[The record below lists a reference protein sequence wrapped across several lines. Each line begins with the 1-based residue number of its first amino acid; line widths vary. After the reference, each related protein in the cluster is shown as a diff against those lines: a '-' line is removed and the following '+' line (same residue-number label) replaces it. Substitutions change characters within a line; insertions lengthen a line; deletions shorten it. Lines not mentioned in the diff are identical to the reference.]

1 MTGTHHDIGKRS
13 GRRAYIALGSNLGDR
28 EAYLREALGRLHARK
43 GIRVDRV
50 SAVYE
55 TDPVG
60 YADQPK
66 FLNMAAALTTERQPP
81 DLLREMLEVEREL
94 GRVRNIRFGP
104 RTIDLDLLLMDGVR
118 IDSEEL
124 TLPHPRMMERAFVL
138 VPLLEVMDEH
148 APDRTAVE
156 AAARAALSQ
165 GKDGIAL
172 WTTITWPCASAHSG
186 N

>member
-1 MTGTHHDIGKRS
+1 MTGRDGFTAPAE
-13 GRRAYIALGSNLGDR
+13 RRAYIALGANLGDR
-28 EAYLREALGRLHARK
+28 EASLREALRRLHARD
-43 GIRVDRV
+43 GISIDRV

-60 YADQPK
+60 YVDQPR
-66 FLNMAAALTTERQPP
+66 FLNMAAALTTRRQPP

-104 RTIDLDLLLMDGVR
+104 RTIDLDLLLMDGVEL
-118 IDSEEL
+118 STEEL

-138 VPLLEVMDEH
+138 VPLLEVLDEH
-148 APDRTAVE
+148 SPFRPAVE
-156 AAARAALSQ
+156 SAAREALSQ
-165 GKDGIAL
+165 GKDGIVR
-172 WTTITWPCASAHSG
+172 WTTITWPCASAHFE